1 MRAGHFSLL
10 IRHLLTT
17 VTISRECVIHNCSSS
32 ALCLLILVSLM
43 TVSSPLCLSHHC
55 LYPIMSDSPL
65 CVLTTVSP
73 HCLRLTTVSPHY
85 CVWLTT
91 VSSPL
96 CLTHQCVSSH
106 STGAWSSGQNNLT
119 HAYIS
124 DQKGRGKLGNLYLN
138 SPNYPNREPSLRL
151 ERPWC
156 TAVCTGPRLFWKGS
170 QQLSVSHSPPRPWTE
185 KAIAHGTFPILS
197 VIRWFVFRKFLQ
209 QEKHMVNHL
218 WDSILQSSL
227 AREKYFFLW
236 FKLLVGKSNLIYS
249 NLFT

>member
-10 IRHLLTT
+10 VWHLLTT
-17 VTISRECVIHNCSSS
+17 VIISRECVIHNCSSS
-32 ALCLLILVSLM
+32 ALCLLILVSLT
-43 TVSSPLCLSHHC
+43 TVSSLLCLTHHC
-55 LYPIMSDSPL
+55 LLTTVSDSPL
-65 CVLTTVSP
+65 CLTHHS
-73 HCLRLTTVSPHY
+73 
-85 CVWLTT
+85 

-96 CLTHQCVSSH
+96 CLTHRCVSFH
-106 STGAWSSGQNNLT
+106 STGAWPSGQNNFT
-119 HAYIS
+119 HAYIW
-124 DQKGRGKLGNLYLN
+124 DQKGRGKLGTFYLS
-138 SPNYPNREPSLRL
+138 SPNYPNREPSLRS

-156 TAVCTGPRLFWKGS
+156 TAVCTGPWLFWKGS

-197 VIRWFVFRKFLQ
+197 VNRWFVFRKFLQ

-227 AREKYFFLW
+227 EREKYFFLW
-236 FKLLVGKSNLIYS
+236 FKLLVGQSNLIYS